1 LHNNQKLEACEQKK
15 LINNLLAFLESS
27 WNSYFAR
34 REFALD
40 SLEKGPEIPVPS
52 KEIDWEQ

>member
-1 LHNNQKLEACEQKK
+1 LEACEQKK